1 MTMIHTIWGIVL
13 FPAVCTTL
21 GAAVVFCLRKPPRA
35 VVQRAM
41 LGFAAGVMLAA
52 SIWSLL
58 LPAIAYAEEGGGAAW
73 VSPVGGFCLGAAG
86 LLLLEHIGDW
96 LLSAYARGGAVAAAG
111 GQGGTAE
118 SSTSLLGAA
127 QTNVAQIDSVQT
139 GTCARC
145 ATQAGADTETVNA
158 GRVIFAITLHNLPEG
173 MIVGLGA
180 ALALAGNAEA
190 LVGAA
195 ALSLGIGL
203 QNLPEGASVSLP
215 MRQAGRGRFV
225 SFVGGAASGVVEP
238 IGALIALCV
247 AGWVTPLMP
256 WLLAAAAGAMV
267 CVAAEEMIPLAMAK
281 GRVGVIS
288 VVVGF
293 ALMMAMDVG
302 LG

>member
-1 MTMIHTIWGIVL
+1 MTLMHTIWGIVL
-13 FPAVCTTL
+13 FPAVCTAL

-58 LPAIAYAEEGGGAAW
+58 LPAIAYAEEGGGSAW

-96 LLSAYARGGAVAAAG
+96 LLSAHARGTAVVAVG
-111 GQGGTAE
+111 RQGGTGATCA
-118 SSTSLLGAA
+118 SPLGAA
-127 QTNVAQIDSVQT
+127 QTDVTQIDRAQT
-139 GTCARC
+139 IACAP
-145 ATQAGADTETVNA
+145 QAGADTETVNA

-238 IGALIALCV
+238 LGALIALCV